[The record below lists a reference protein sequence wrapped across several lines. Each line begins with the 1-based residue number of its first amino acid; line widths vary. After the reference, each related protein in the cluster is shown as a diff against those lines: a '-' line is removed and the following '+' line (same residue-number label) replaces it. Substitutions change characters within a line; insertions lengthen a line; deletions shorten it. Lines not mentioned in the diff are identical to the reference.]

1 MMMRKALF
9 AAGLAIVA
17 AGLYTLAGSARIVG
31 QEKRGPAPAVEPL
44 PEGDTG
50 LAAKYPGDRGLARD
64 PAVIHFD
71 DFEDYA
77 TPEDVNK
84 KYEYVMHT
92 ENMRLTREP
101 AEVNSGRQA
110 IRFTLPRQEE
120 GNAAALYRVI
130 TEERDVL
137 FLRYYAKFEKGYDQY
152 GSTHN
157 SGVISAHY
165 FPNRVA
171 SPGQRADGRNK
182 FWVSFETERGRGDI
196 PSPGPLNFYVY
207 HPEQRTGYGD
217 HIYPTGRIRSGPD
230 MPLPFGPGFV
240 PRPDFIPELDRW
252 YCYEFMVKANTPGR
266 RDGRIAGWVDGK
278 LVADFPNFRL
288 RDVDSLKIDIFGIAL
303 FMRPNNIRANT
314 RWFDDVVAAT
324 SYIGPIA

>member
-1 MMMRKALF
+1 MRKLYFVPVVIAGSVALF
-9 AAGLAIVA
+9 LSAGALRP
-17 AGLYTLAGSARIVG
+17 AR
-31 QEKRGPAPAVEPL
+31 QQSAPAAPAIELL
-44 PEGDTG
+44 PEGNSG
-50 LAAKYPGDRGLARD
+50 LAAKYPGDAGLEHD
-64 PAVIHFD
+64 PAVIHYD
-71 DFEDYA
+71 GFEDYA
-77 TPEDVNK
+77 TPEDVTK

-101 AEVNSGRQA
+101 VEVNSGRQA
-110 IRFTLPRQEE
+110 ICFTLPKQEE

-130 TEERDVL
+130 TEERDIL
-137 FLRYYAKFEKGYDQY
+137 FLRYYAKFEKGYDQF

-217 HIYPTGRIRSGPD
+217 HIYPTGRMRSGPD
-230 MPLPFGPGFV
+230 KPLPFGPGFV
-240 PRPDFIPELDRW
+240 PRPDFVPELDRW
-252 YCYEFMVKANTPGR
+252 YCYEFMVKANTPGQ

-278 LVADFPNFRL
+278 LVADFPGFRL
-288 RDVDSLKIDIFGIAL
+288 RDVESLKIDLFGVAL
-303 FMRPNNIRANT
+303 FMRPNNIRANS
-314 RWFDDVVAAT
+314 RWFDDIVAAT
-324 SYIGPIA
+324 SYIGPIAK